1 MAKLQQNIIDAR
13 HSLILDSAAEVFA
26 AKGFHKA
33 TIRDIAKQA
42 GLADGTL
49 YNYFGNKNELLI
61 GLLHRIN
68 QSEQREQDLTAGL
81 AGGDLRTFMQAY
93 LRHRMTILLDNKI
106 LLKAV
111 LPEILVNPELRDL
124 YYQTVI
130 TPTVTLAEAQFNQL
144 VTAGVIQTPRP
155 DLLIRTFI
163 ATILGMFLF
172 HLLGDT
178 SLEELDELTAVWVD
192 LWLKGI
198 QP

>member
-1 MAKLQQNIIDAR
+1 MVKLQQNIIDAR
-13 HSLILDSAAEVFA
+13 YSLILDCAAEVFA

-81 AGGDLRTFMQAY
+81 AGGDLRTFMLAY
-93 LRHRMTILLDNKI
+93 LRQRITILLDNKI

-111 LPEILVNPELRDL
+111 LPEILVNPQLRDL

-130 TPTVTLAEAQFNQL
+130 TPTVELAETQFNQL
-144 VTAGVIQTPRP
+144 VTAGVIHTTRP

-192 LWLKGI
+192 LWLKGL